1 MLVMCKSPTLRYDK
15 ARTPGPHLFL
25 RKPETENRNPIMKE
39 SIIKELGAIVGLDH
53 LLTTPEERWGY
64 AYDAT
69 DRAAMPEAVVFP
81 GSAAEVAAI
90 VSLAHEH
97 RFPVVPRGAGTGRS
111 GGSVPIEGGVVL
123 VLTRLNRILEISK
136 SDLVAVVEPG
146 VILSRLKAAVEAEGL
161 YYPPDPASADFCS
174 IGGNVAEC
182 AGGAVAVQYGVT
194 RDYVLGLEVVLPTG
208 ELITAGTRT
217 MKGVVG
223 YDLTRLFLGSEGT
236 LGVITRITLRLV
248 SKPPARQTLAAGF
261 TSLAAAAETVILIL
275 TSGLAPT
282 ALEFMDHVTL
292 ACVRDMLPFELPEST
307 AALLLMAVDG
317 HPKDVEDR
325 AARMARFCR
334 EQGAKP
340 VLRARTPE
348 EAEALW
354 QARKVISPALLK
366 VKPHKVSEDVVVP
379 LGAIPKLIEALQE
392 IARRRGLIIPSYGH
406 AGDGNIHV
414 NVLYDRRVDREREA
428 VNGAVEDIFTAVR
441 QLNGTLSGEHGIGL
455 TKAPYLGMELSEAA
469 MALQRRI
476 KQAFDPH
483 NIMNPGKIF
492 PGPACGE

>member
-1 MLVMCKSPTLRYDK
+1 MQDSLI
-15 ARTPGPHLFL
+15 
-25 RKPETENRNPIMKE
+25 E
-39 SIIKELGAIVGLDH
+39 ELAAIVGPKH
-53 LLTTPEERWGY
+53 LLTSPEERWTY

-69 DRAAMPEAVVFP
+69 DRAAMPDAVVFP
-81 GSAAEVAAI
+81 GSAAAVAAI
-90 VSLAHEH
+90 VRLAHEH

-123 VLTRLNRILEISK
+123 VLTRLNRIVEISRD
-136 SDLVAVVEPG
+136 DLVAVAEPG

-161 YYPPDPASADFCS
+161 YYPPDPASADFCT

-248 SKPPARQTLAAGF
+248 AKPPARQTLAAGF
-261 TSLAAAAETVILIL
+261 TSLSAAAQAVSLIL

-292 ACVRDMLPFELPEST
+292 SCVKEMLPFDLPEST

-317 HPKDVEDR
+317 HPRDVEDR
-325 AARMARFCR
+325 SARMARFCR
-334 EQGAKP
+334 EQGARP
-340 VLRARTPE
+340 VIRAKTPE
-348 EAEALW
+348 EGEGLW
-354 QARKVISPALLK
+354 RARKVISPALLK
-366 VKPHKVSEDVVVP
+366 VKPHKVSEDVAVP
-379 LGAIPKLIEALQE
+379 LGAIPALITALQK

-428 VNGAVEDIFTAVR
+428 VNPTIEDIFTAVR
-441 QLNGTLSGEHGIGL
+441 QLDGTLSGEHGIGL
-455 TKAPYLGMELSEAA
+455 TKAPYLGMELSPAA

-492 PGPACGE
+492 LAPGPGDR

>member
-1 MLVMCKSPTLRYDK
+1 MQDSL
-15 ARTPGPHLFL
+15 
-25 RKPETENRNPIMKE
+25 
-39 SIIKELGAIVGLDH
+39 IKELAAVVGANH

-69 DRAAMPEAVVFP
+69 DQAAMPDAVVFP
-81 GSAAEVAAI
+81 GSATEVAAI
-90 VSLAHEH
+90 VRLANAH

-111 GGSVPIEGGVVL
+111 GGSVPIEGGVVV
-123 VLTRLNRILEISK
+123 VLTRLNRIIEINK
-136 SDLVAVVEPG
+136 NDLVAVVEPG
-146 VILSRLKAAVEAEGL
+146 VILTRLKQAVEAQGL
-161 YYPPDPASADFCS
+161 YYPPDPASADFCT

-208 ELITAGTRT
+208 EIITAGTRT

-236 LGVITRITLRLV
+236 LGIITRITLRLV

-261 TSLAAAAETVILIL
+261 ATLDKAAEAVSLIL

-292 ACVRDMLPFELPEST
+292 SCVKEMLPFELPEAT

-317 HPKDVEDR
+317 QPQDVEER
-325 AARMARFCR
+325 AARMARFC
-334 EQGAKP
+334 EAQGAGL
-340 VLRARTPE
+340 VLRAQTPE
-348 EAEALW
+348 EAEGLW
-354 QARKVISPALLK
+354 RARKVISPALLK

-379 LGAIPKLIEALQE
+379 LGAIPALITALQK

-414 NVLYDRRVDREREA
+414 NVLYDRQVPPEREA
-428 VNGAVEDIFTAVR
+428 VHPTVEDIFTVVR

-455 TKAPYLGMELSEAA
+455 TKAPYLGMELSPAA
-469 MALQRRI
+469 MALQQRI
-476 KQAFDPH
+476 KQAFDPN

-492 PGPACGE
+492 PAPAPRP

>member
-1 MLVMCKSPTLRYDK
+1 MHDST
-15 ARTPGPHLFL
+15 
-25 RKPETENRNPIMKE
+25 
-39 SIIKELGAIVGLDH
+39 IKDLAAIVGPTH
-53 LLTTPEERWGY
+53 LLTSPEERWGY

-69 DRAAMPEAVVFP
+69 DRAAMPDAVVFP
-81 GSAAEVAAI
+81 GTNAEVAAI
-90 VSLAHEH
+90 VRLANAH

-111 GGSVPIEGGVVL
+111 GGSVPIQGGVVV
-123 VLTRLNRILEISK
+123 VLTRLNRILEISRP
-136 SDLVAVVEPG
+136 DLVAVVEPG
-146 VILSRLKAAVEAEGL
+146 VILTCLKQAVDAEGL
-161 YYPPDPASADFCS
+161 YYPPDPASADFCT

-236 LGVITRITLRLV
+236 LGIITRITLRLV

-261 TSLAAAAETVILIL
+261 AAMEQAAGTVSLIL

-292 ACVRDMLPFELPEST
+292 ACVKEMLPFALPEAT
-307 AALLLMAVDG
+307 AALLLIAVDG

-325 AARMARFCR
+325 ATRIARFCR
-334 EQGAKP
+334 EQGARP
-340 VLRARTPE
+340 VLRAKTPE
-348 EAEALW
+348 EAERLW
-354 QARKVISPALLK
+354 RARKVISPALLK
-366 VKPHKVSEDVVVP
+366 VKPHKVSEDVAVP
-379 LGAIPKLIEALQE
+379 LGAIPALITALQE
-392 IARRRGLIIPSYGH
+392 ISRRRGLIIPSYGH

-414 NVLYDRRVDREREA
+414 NVLYDHQVPGERQA
-428 VNGAVEDIFTAVR
+428 VNPTVEDIFTMVR
-441 QLNGTLSGEHGIGL
+441 DLGGTLSGEHGVGL
-455 TKAPYLGMELSEAA
+455 TKAPYLGMELSPAA
-469 MALQRRI
+469 MALQQRI
-476 KQAFDPH
+476 KAAFDPH

-492 PGPACGE
+492 PESAPRP

>member
-1 MLVMCKSPTLRYDK
+1 MQ
-15 ARTPGPHLFL
+15 
-25 RKPETENRNPIMKE
+25 
-39 SIIKELGAIVGLDH
+39 DH
-53 LLTTPEERWGY
+53 LINYLKQQVGPEHVLTSPEERWTY

-69 DRAAMPEAVVFP
+69 DRAAMPDAVVFP

-90 VSLAHEH
+90 VRLANAH

-111 GGSVPIEGGVVL
+111 GGSVPIEGGVVV

-136 SDLVAVVEPG
+136 NDLVAVVEPG
-146 VILSRLKAAVEAEGL
+146 VILGKLKAAVEAEGL
-161 YYPPDPASADFCS
+161 YYPPDPASAEFCT

-208 ELITAGTRT
+208 ELIEAGTRT

-236 LGVITRITLRLV
+236 LGIITRITLRLV

-261 TSLAAAAETVILIL
+261 DTMEAAAATVSLIL
-275 TSGLAPT
+275 RSGLTPT

-292 ACVRDMLPFELPEST
+292 GCVQEMLPFALPAGT
-307 AALLLMAVDG
+307 AALLLIAVDG
-317 HPKDVEDR
+317 QPQDVADR
-325 AARMARFCR
+325 VGRIAQCCR
-334 EQGAKP
+334 DQGASP
-340 VLRARTPE
+340 VLESKTPE
-348 EAEALW
+348 EAEGLW
-354 QARKVISPALLK
+354 RARKVVSPALLK

-379 LGAIPKLIEALQE
+379 LGSIPALISALQD
-392 IARRRGLIIPSYGH
+392 IARGRGLIIPSYGH

-414 NVLYDRRVDREREA
+414 NILYDQQVERERQA
-428 VNGAVEDIFTAVR
+428 VPLAVEDLFTMVR
-441 QLNGTLSGEHGIGL
+441 KLNGTLSGEHGIGL
-455 TKAPYLGMELSEAA
+455 TKAPYLGMELSPAA
-469 MALQRRI
+469 LALQRRL
-476 KQAFDPH
+476 KAAFDPL

-492 PGPACGE
+492 PGPPPP

>member
-1 MLVMCKSPTLRYDK
+1 MILEKIIRELEAVV
-15 ARTPGPHLFL
+15 GP
-25 RKPETENRNPIMKE
+25 KN
-39 SIIKELGAIVGLDH
+39 
-53 LLTTPEERWGY
+53 LLTSPEERWGY

-69 DRAAMPEAVVFP
+69 DRAAMPDLVVFP

-90 VSLAHEH
+90 VRLANAH

-111 GGSVPIEGGVVL
+111 GGSVPIAGGVVI
-123 VLTRLNRILEISK
+123 VLTRLNRIVEISRP
-136 SDLVAVVEPG
+136 DLVAVVEPG
-146 VILSRLKAAVEAEGL
+146 VILTRLKQAVEAQGL
-161 YYPPDPASADFCS
+161 YYPPDPASADFCT

-208 ELITAGTRT
+208 EQISAGTRT

-236 LGVITRITLRLV
+236 LGVITRITVRLMA
-248 SKPPARQTLAAGF
+248 KPAASQTLAAGF
-261 TSLAAAAETVILIL
+261 ATMSAAAEAVSLIL

-292 ACVRDMLPFELPEST
+292 KCVKELLPFELPEGT

-317 HPKDVEDR
+317 HPNDVEDR
-325 AARMARFCR
+325 ASRMARFCR
-334 EQGAKP
+334 EQGAQP
-340 VLRARTPE
+340 VLRAQTAE
-348 EAEALW
+348 EAEGLW
-354 QARKVISPALLK
+354 RARKVISPALLK
-366 VKPHKVSEDVVVP
+366 VKPHKVSEDVAVP
-379 LGAIPKLIEALQE
+379 LGAIPALIEALQK
-392 IARRRGLIIPSYGH
+392 ISRRRGLMIPSYGH

-414 NVLYDRRVDREREA
+414 NVLYDRQVPGERDM
-428 VNGAVEDIFTAVR
+428 VNPTVEDIFTIVR
-441 QLNGTLSGEHGIGL
+441 KLNGTLSGEHGIGL

-476 KQAFDPH
+476 KKAFDPH

-492 PGPACGE
+492 PGPAQPR